1 MKNLRPDAREK
12 YLSLQKK
19 VDTAL
24 ESSSNINAEEILG
37 KYLYEIGKKVNEDF
51 YQTIIVF
58 SRLCKECLNEY
69 GWGLVNKTRSVTMD
83 ERRKEFSKQ
92 SNSADYIPDISN
104 DFINYYLPE
113 KFPTFDKYL
122 ATELVR
128 HLCNW
133 IQKNGY
139 SKKIVKLI

>member
-83 ERRKEFSKQ
+83 EIGR
-92 SNSADYIPDISN
+92 AH
-104 DFINYYLPE
+104 
-113 KFPTFDKYL
+113 
-122 ATELVR
+122 V
-128 HLCNW
+128 
-133 IQKNGY
+133 
-139 SKKIVKLI
+139 